1 MYFEFEFVL
10 VILLFKECHF
20 DILIL
25 TQNTKFKLMLFYI
38 YFHSV
43 DEYHISKSCAMNWM
57 QRIRL
62 CTYIKN
68 TLTYDYYKN
77 TQLLLLQQAQI
88 VKHLDNKKVF
98 YGFIVLNGFGA
109 WNSSF
114 TIFIRLKWYWSIS
127 TRCYYI
133 SLFTYQILSNL
144 DFYTF
149 IDNTYSQYPFNF

>member
-1 MYFEFEFVL
+1 MMIIF
-10 VILLFKECHF
+10 LLSMIYYF
-20 DILIL
+20 DILFL
-25 TQNTKFKLMLFYI
+25 THNTRFYAMLFYI

-43 DEYHISKSCAMNWM
+43 VKYHISKSCAMNWM

-77 TQLLLLQQAQI
+77 TQLLLLQQAHI

-114 TIFIRLKWYWSIS
+114 TIFIRLKRYWSIS
-127 TRCYYI
+127 ARCYYI
-133 SLFTYQILSNL
+133 SLFTYQM
-144 DFYTF
+144 
-149 IDNTYSQYPFNF
+149 